1 MARRSK
7 LASNQYSHWPMT
19 GLRVGFGLVW
29 LVDAILKWLPGFR
42 SDYMATIMGEADGQA
57 NWERP
62 WFDFWIQL
70 QHPAAVFLA
79 YFVAVLETLIALALI
94 VGFARKITYLGAIVL
109 SLLIWGTAEGFG
121 GTYDSGFSDIGTA
134 IIYAMVFAALLG
146 FSYYQGPAPYSVDRW
161 LEQKISWWHWFAEI
175 GAPNQHR
182 AYAAALTVPPA
193 MVVPVPDAPAPTP
206 ATQTAPAPSFVI
218 PAPADTPAVPA
229 AHAST
234 R

>member
-1 MARRSK
+1 MVRKSK

-19 GLRVGFGLVW
+19 GLRVGFGVVW

-62 WFDFWIQL
+62 WFDFWINV
-70 QHPAAVFLA
+70 QHPVAVFLA
-79 YFVAVLETLIALALI
+79 YFVAVLETLIAVALI
-94 VGFARKITYLGAIVL
+94 IGFARKITYLGAIVL

-121 GTYDSGFSDIGTA
+121 GPYGSGSSDIGTA

-161 LEQKISWWHWFAEI
+161 LEQKISWWHWIAEI

-182 AYAAALTVPPA
+182 AYAPPLTVAPA
-193 MVVPVPDAPAPTP
+193 IVVPIPDAPARAVLAPILI
-206 ATQTAPAPSFVI
+206 AAPAG
-218 PAPADTPAVPA
+218 TPAVSSTHA
-229 AHAST
+229 AST
-234 R
+234 H